1 MICTS
6 WCSCENE
13 RGIQNYGKTYQF
25 ESTWNP
31 AVFHGNRSG
40 IYEKPEHALENIWL
54 TRNKYTIHK
63 EVAISQVFHDNV
75 TYDNLFY
82 MGRFDFVVYEKRGK
96 SELPVFAIE
105 LDGKEHFEDEVV
117 RERDRQKNEICK
129 AHHMQIIRVENSY
142 ARRYHYIKEILNDYL
157 RRHVKNFA
165 FKHPAKSGM
174 MSLCITQ
181 DKGENNTIWKKR
193 AGNY

>member
-1 MICTS
+1 MF
-6 WCSCENE
+6 
-13 RGIQNYGKTYQF
+13 R
-25 ESTWNP
+25 
-31 AVFHGNRSG
+31 
-40 IYEKPEHALENIWL
+40 
-54 TRNKYTIHK
+54 
-63 EVAISQVFHDNV
+63 DNV

-142 ARRYHYIKEILNDYL
+142 ARRYHYIKEILNEY
-157 RRHVKNFA
+157 FA
-165 FKHPAKSGM
+165 KA
-174 MSLCITQ
+174 
-181 DKGENNTIWKKR
+181 R
-193 AGNY
+193 

>member
-1 MICTS
+1 MNGESKITEKHIS
-6 WCSCENE
+6 S
-13 RGIQNYGKTYQF
+13 RALGIQPF
-25 ESTWNP
+25 STETEAAFMKNLT
-31 AVFHGNRSG
+31 
-40 IYEKPEHALENIWL
+40 HALENIWL